1 MRESKADCAC
11 AETWPNGRAQ
21 SREKWSEKRN
31 EKRSQ
36 EVRELTHEASQDEA
50 LAWFAGGVVVV
61 AVIGAIVGVIV
72 LAPRVDA
79 ADRRACPA
87 TYANESHAMDL
98 HADLAAFAQQP
109 AWQETGGQSL
119 AACQR

>member
-11 AETWPNGRAQ
+11 AETSPNGRAK
-21 SREKWSEKRN
+21 SREKRREKR
-31 EKRSQ
+31 RQ
-36 EVRELTHEASQDEA
+36 EVRELTHEEAQDEA
-50 LAWFAGGVVVV
+50 LAWFAGGVVMV
-61 AVIGAIVGVIV
+61 AVIGAIFGVIV
-72 LAPRVDA
+72 LAPRVEA